1 MRRVRDIFRKKG
13 RIKALEQNRK
23 GPELLSILTGLGP
36 GRSCSGGTDA
46 EGGPGAQS
54 PQVRRG
60 CPLAR
65 LRQEVVAPTP
75 QPAARVPTVLFLV
88 AIDSALF

>member
-1 MRRVRDIFRKKG
+1 MRRVRGIFRKKEHV
-13 RIKALEQNRK
+13 KAHEQNRK
-23 GPELLSILTGLGP
+23 APELLSILTGFGP

-60 CPLAR
+60 CLLAF
-65 LRQEVVAPTP
+65 LRQEGVAPTP
-75 QPAARVPTVLFLV
+75 SPHSSF
-88 AIDSALF
+88 SCSK